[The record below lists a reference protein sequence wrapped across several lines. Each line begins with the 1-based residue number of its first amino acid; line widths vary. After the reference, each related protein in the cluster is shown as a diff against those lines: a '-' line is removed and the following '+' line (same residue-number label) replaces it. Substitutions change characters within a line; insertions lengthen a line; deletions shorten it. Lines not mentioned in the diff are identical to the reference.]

1 MGSVA
6 TSTTAQTPTMML
18 GDMSGYWIA
27 DRVGF
32 SVEVNPWIYQDR
44 DQVLVYMR
52 MRTGGQLVEYWKQKF
67 LVITA

>member
-1 MGSVA
+1 MATVA
-6 TSTTAQTPTMML
+6 TSTTAQTPAMML
-18 GDMSGYWIA
+18 GDMSAYWIV

-44 DQVLVYMR
+44 DQVLIYMR

>member
-1 MGSVA
+1 MPTVSAG
-6 TSTTAQTPTMML
+6 TTNQTPVAVL
-18 GDMSGYWIA
+18 GDMSAYWIA

-52 MRTGGQLVEYWKQKF
+52 MRTGGQLVEYWKMKC
-67 LVITA
+67 LVPTA